1 MQPSGDGERFYDD
14 RKPQKEGDG
23 WGARRLMRLMT
34 MRLLASSADSV
45 CISLIVD
52 GKQLGYNVRM
62 RIDKVCI

>member
-1 MQPSGDGERFYDD
+1 
-14 RKPQKEGDG
+14 
-23 WGARRLMRLMT
+23 MRLMT
-34 MRLLASSADSV
+34 MRLLASADSV